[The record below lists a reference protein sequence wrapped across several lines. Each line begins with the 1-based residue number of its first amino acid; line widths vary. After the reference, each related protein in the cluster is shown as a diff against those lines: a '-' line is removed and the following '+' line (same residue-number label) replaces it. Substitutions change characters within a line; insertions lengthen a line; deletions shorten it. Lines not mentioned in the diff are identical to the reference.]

1 MVVVCI
7 YCLMRNLGESIIGK
21 AHPILPGVYFSIDNE
36 KSTPVLIAWKHHM
49 THIINAYRIIK
60 KESTHVKNPL
70 PSVQPPTYYTQAG
83 TSNSTLPKYTQQQ
96 LYNYHASQEK
106 HRRTSNGSTGSYS
119 SDPKRVR
126 LNWPS
131 RSCYV
136 MLIIYC
142 YFDSYVVLC

>member
-1 MVVVCI
+1 
-7 YCLMRNLGESIIGK
+7 
-21 AHPILPGVYFSIDNE
+21 
-36 KSTPVLIAWKHHM
+36 M
-49 THIINAYRIIK
+49 THFINAYRIIK

-126 LNWPS
+126 LN
-131 RSCYV
+131 
-136 MLIIYC
+136 
-142 YFDSYVVLC
+142 